1 MDDQKLD
8 QLLAQ
13 RREVPLPRL
22 PGSFQQDVWRTIRQ
36 RKAAL
41 AESPHPWLAW
51 LLEPLLHP
59 AMLLGALSLAV
70 MLGVGV
76 GSAAS
81 DHRAAQTRSALSLEV
96 FGSSSPALPAT
107 LIARV
112 E

>member
-1 MDDQKLD
+1 MDDQNLD

-13 RREVPLPRL
+13 RRALPLPSL
-22 PGSFQQDVWRTIRQ
+22 PGSFQQDVWRAIRQ

-59 AMLLGALSLAV
+59 AMLFGALSLAV

-81 DHRAAQTRSALSLEV
+81 DHRAAQTRSALDLEV
-96 FGSSSPALPAT
+96 FGSASPALPAT